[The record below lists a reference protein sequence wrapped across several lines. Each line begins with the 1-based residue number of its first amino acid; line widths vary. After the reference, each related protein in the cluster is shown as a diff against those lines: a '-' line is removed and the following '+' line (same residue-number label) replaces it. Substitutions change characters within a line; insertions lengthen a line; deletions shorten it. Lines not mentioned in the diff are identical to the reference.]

1 MVPITKH
8 SKGINMKVKRLR
20 WWIIGL
26 VCLGTIV
33 NYLSRSSL
41 SVAAPNVMQE
51 LNFTEHEY
59 SWIVRLPHSSFATQS
74 LSQSPDIYSTLS
86 V

>member
-51 LNFTEHEY
+51 FELY
-59 SWIVRLPHSSFATQS
+59 
-74 LSQSPDIYSTLS
+74 
-86 V
+86 